1 MAEITDSILYIWDTV
16 LSEYKPLKKKVRKGL
31 TLSLGWPGTQYLAQ
45 AGLKILLPQPP
56 KYTRVTRVPYH
67 AQLNLLF
74 KKQGSAE
81 HRLGVVATAG
91 AEVRGPRGETI

>member
-1 MAEITDSILYIWDTV
+1 MDF
-16 LSEYKPLKKKVRKGL
+16 
-31 TLSLGWPGTQYLAQ
+31 
-45 AGLKILLPQPP
+45 GLKILLPQPP
-56 KYTRVTRVPYH
+56 KYTRVTHVPYH